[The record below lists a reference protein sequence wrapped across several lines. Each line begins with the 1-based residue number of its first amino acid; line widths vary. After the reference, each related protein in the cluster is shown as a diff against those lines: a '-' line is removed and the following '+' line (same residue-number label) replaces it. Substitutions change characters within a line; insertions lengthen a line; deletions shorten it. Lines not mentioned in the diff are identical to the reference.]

1 MAKTTPGRGIRIP
14 LSETSWKLVLQGLDI
29 LILNITVGHEAVR
42 LKDYIERKLAESL
55 QQR

>member
-1 MAKTTPGRGIRIP
+1 MAKQQLGRGVCIP
-14 LSETSWKLVLQGLDI
+14 LSEKSWKLVLQGLDI
-29 LILNITVGHEAVR
+29 LTLNITVGHEAVR